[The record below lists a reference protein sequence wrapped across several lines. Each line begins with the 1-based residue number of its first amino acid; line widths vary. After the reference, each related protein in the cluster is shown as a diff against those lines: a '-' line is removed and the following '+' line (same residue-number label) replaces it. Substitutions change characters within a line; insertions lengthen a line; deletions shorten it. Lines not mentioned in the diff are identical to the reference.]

1 MAQCHAPRCSCCFWY
16 LLDTVWTTG
25 SVKFN
30 LIAQQKAQSN
40 SRRFRDIPAH
50 THSPIYHYSC
60 GPHTLPYYHRPSTHL
75 SALFVATFASEGIC
89 VSHVVLARHFMF
101 VHPSQDPNI
110 PIRVCVCVCVIH
122 VNNCKYPYTHRDT
135 RVSFITARRFWR
147 LLA

>member
-40 SRRFRDIPAH
+40 SRRFRDTH
-50 THSPIYHYSC
+50 THSSIYHYSC

-110 PIRVCVCVCVIH
+110 PIRVCVCVCVCMSYTLII
-122 VNNCKYPYTHRDT
+122 VNTHTPTEIRE
-135 RVSFITARRFWR
+135 
-147 LLA
+147 